1 MEDFVLAEIIVNA
14 VPVSMVTNARK
25 VRMIILLSLRLCT
38 IYKKFPENPVGKYCS
53 GRFGGKF
60 SRVTSCFPGR
70 NRDFKIQR
78 RGRRRKR
85 HKNDRFYDQNNN
97 FVRVSRWFVHF
108 FNRFC
113 TTTTWKCFIS
123 RFMEYVNK
131 QRRNAI
137 SLSELGYGP

>member
-60 SRVTSCFPGR
+60 SRVTERPVFPVGIGTLR
-70 NRDFKIQR
+70 SKDADGDENVTKTIGFITK
-78 RGRRRKR
+78 
-85 HKNDRFYDQNNN
+85 
-97 FVRVSRWFVHF
+97 
-108 FNRFC
+108 
-113 TTTTWKCFIS
+113 TTTLHVYHA
-123 RFMEYVNK
+123 RLY
-131 QRRNAI
+131 I
-137 SLSELGYGP
+137 SLPVFERLRRENA

>member
-1 MEDFVLAEIIVNA
+1 MLAEIIVNA

-25 VRMIILLSLRLCT
+25 VRMIILFSLRLCT

-60 SRVTSCFPGR
+60 SRVTERRFPGR

-85 HKNDRFYDQNNN
+85 HKNNRFYNQNN
-97 FVRVSRWFVHF
+97 FARVSRSFVHF
-108 FNRFC
+108 FTRF
-113 TTTTWKCFIS
+113 
-123 RFMEYVNK
+123 
-131 QRRNAI
+131 
-137 SLSELGYGP
+137 